1 MGGVGDVDR
10 LSLSDTRPPH
20 PTPSQVCDALE
31 DIMTAGANIV
41 DHHGCD
47 FFPERWFD
55 LVVVLQADNT
65 ILWERLEKRWVP
77 IVVVV
82 NKAGTHGGVDYLQ
95 ILFGTVIRVATV
107 IPLPAP
113 PSFCLIAGSTG

>member
-1 MGGVGDVDR
+1 MR
-10 LSLSDTRPPH
+10 LL
-20 PTPSQVCDALE
+20 
-31 DIMTAGANIV
+31 
-41 DHHGCD
+41 
-47 FFPERWFD
+47 PERWFD